1 MKPWKVPFLGYRSPA
16 CLPSPVSAVD
26 EFQEAEFMLQALIN
40 EDGEEPVSRELT
52 GTRDPVPK
60 VAVALL
66 GVCRPI
72 SRRFKKSVACPHV
85 AMWGFETATQ

>member
-26 EFQEAEFMLQALIN
+26 EFQEAEFMSQALIN
-40 EDGEEPVSRELT
+40 EDGEEPVPRELT

-66 GVCRPI
+66 G
-72 SRRFKKSVACPHV
+72 ACLNLQAIQGV
-85 AMWGFETATQ
+85 GGVSACCQVGF